1 MRQVWIVC
9 ALPCLFT
16 HLFDAYLIA
25 NWHEHPGTT
34 DFDTIASSVLCPTP
48 KAILGMCAFYMRLY
62 PASDE
67 VGVLLLLALQ
77 SALVVLVGDQY
88 PAGYHVKAGARL
100 SCGFVCNGLSC
111 RATRNALMPLPT
123 CLPPPASKCA
133 AARIVADLQRRG
145 WL

>member
-9 ALPCLFT
+9 ALPCLFA

-25 NWHEHPGTT
+25 NWHEHSSTT

-77 SALVVLVGDQY
+77 SALVVLVGGQY
-88 PAGYHVKAGARL
+88 LAGYHVQAGAWFAR
-100 SCGFVCNGLSC
+100 GFVGEGLRGHSSSYCN
-111 RATRNALMPLPT
+111 
-123 CLPPPASKCA
+123 
-133 AARIVADLQRRG
+133 
-145 WL
+145 